1 MNRRLLFLL
10 LPTLLLAGCQKIDV
24 MTGLDEQQ
32 AVDLIVLLR
41 QSGIPADKHLSGESQ
56 DPTWA
61 VAVNAPHASDAFLIL
76 SENDRPRDE
85 PEGYAELFGKSKF
98 IPTETEEK
106 VLFLQAQAGE
116 LAKTI
121 ESIPGVINARVHIS
135 IPEDDPLRRALE
147 GERTPPPRAAVLV
160 KHWASARGGGDIS
173 AQDVRTLVAGSV
185 ERLDEM
191 NVSVVLKPVLP
202 TSPPPTKSILDP
214 AILFFPLSGLTLV
227 LVILLIVFAVRTKA
241 LQRQIEERAPQTT
254 RQAS

>member
-1 MNRRLLFLL
+1 MDRRLLFVL
-10 LPTLLLAGCQKIDV
+10 LPSLLLAGCQVDV
-24 MTGLDEQQ
+24 MTELEEQQ

-41 QSGIPADKHLSGESQ
+41 QNGIVAEKRLSGESQ

-61 VAVNAPHASDAFLIL
+61 VRVPSPRASDAFLIL

-85 PEGYAELFGKSKF
+85 PEGFADLFGKSKF

-121 ESIPGVINARVHIS
+121 ESIPGVIDARVHIA
-135 IPEDDPLRRALE
+135 IPEEDPLRRALE

-160 KHWASARGGGDIS
+160 KHWASARGGSDIS
-173 AQDVRTLVAGSV
+173 AADVRTLVAGSV

-191 NVSVVLKPVLP
+191 NVSVVLKPVVAV
-202 TSPPPTKSILDP
+202 SPPPAKSMLDP
-214 AILFFPLSGLTLV
+214 AILFFPLSGFTLV
-227 LVILLIVFAVRTKA
+227 LVILLIVFAVRTKS
-241 LQRQIEERAPQTT
+241 LQRQVEERVPQAA
-254 RQAS
+254 RNAG